1 MSLTSPCIPDLN
13 IAAFEIPACGHSLV
27 VSITAAV
34 GVPHKAAI
42 LLL

>member
-1 MSLTSPCIPDLN
+1 MALTFPHIPDLN

-27 VSITAAV
+27 VSISAAV
-34 GVPHKAAI
+34 GVPRKAAI